1 MSDGDGVVDLVLV
14 EQFLNTLDERSFSWH
29 GERHTGNDELTSVQ
43 GLLAWLE
50 AHGLAGSGQEPGPS
64 DLAAA
69 RALRAGL
76 RDALTSGTD
85 DADSSDN
92 SDGADRA
99 KTARALAP
107 FPLVLAPDADGGGL
121 RLVADSGTPGLD
133 TIVETVAASVAGGRW
148 SRLKLCA
155 SPDCRWAFY
164 DTSRNGGGRWCSM
177 DACGNRNKTRAYR
190 RRHAD

>member
-1 MSDGDGVVDLVLV
+1 MSDGVVDLVLV

-50 AHGLAGSGQEPGPS
+50 AHGLVSSGQELRPS
-64 DLAAA
+64 DLTAAL
-69 RALRAGL
+69 ALRAGL
-76 RDALTSGTD
+76 RDALAGGADNADGTD
-85 DADSSDN
+85 
-92 SDGADRA
+92 RA
-99 KTARALAP
+99 ETSRALAP
-107 FPLVLAPDADGGGL
+107 FPLVLAPDAGGSGL
-121 RLVADSGTPGLD
+121 RLVADSDTPGLD
-133 TIVETVAASVAGGRW
+133 AIVETVATSVAGGGW

-190 RRHAD
+190 RRRTD

>member
-29 GERHTGNDELTSVQ
+29 GERHTGNDELTCVQ

-50 AHGLAGSGQEPGPS
+50 AHGLVGSGQELGPS

-69 RALRAGL
+69 LALRAGL

-85 DADSSDN
+85 
-92 SDGADRA
+92 GADRA
-99 KTARALAP
+99 TTARTLAP
-107 FPLVLAPDADGGGL
+107 FPLVLAPDAGGGGL

-133 TIVETVAASVAGGRW
+133 AIVETIAASVAGGGW

-190 RRHAD
+190 RRRAD